1 MSHNHMTRE
10 IRPEGSGCP
19 ACDAY
24 HRSRREGPVATPLP
38 EQTMEGYL
46 AWLDDTPLDQL
57 PPGDAL
63 DQREGARATHWPT
76 LEETEAEDEA
86 AGRRCVTPRES

>member
-46 AWLDDTPLDQL
+46 R
-57 PPGDAL
+57 PPGASTK
-63 DQREGARATHWPT
+63 QRSPG
-76 LEETEAEDEA
+76 D
-86 AGRRCVTPRES
+86 GRRCVTPRES